1 MILIDVMKKISNNFE
16 ELSYNEKE
24 IFLINIKVKKK
35 NVSNVEIYKYDICD
49 NIYLNAQS
57 MLILNKIYIKAKKII
72 NTIVNFIKKYKYK
85 KYIKYDCN
93 VDLYFNEFKI
103 FKPEQLIKLT
113 HNKTIYTFRIANL
126 LSMWKDALYNCDLL
140 FPKPK
145 RIKNPYTNIEFKKN
159 HLIHIYNSA
168 VNAKFIIPSIITVF
182 YKTYLSII
190 EFTSVYYTILK
201 ENSIEQFILNG
212 SNYEKFEHIENMF
225 YYFAEDINCVT
236 IKERLSSS
244 EKREI
249 ISKLT
254 YILNHYLVGR
264 YSCNPIKKST
274 HINLAKNNIKDFLKD
289 NSLFCINFC
298 SGPIHNDLSN
308 SDIEYIPPAP
318 TISPPPPPVLT
329 TTSNISLPSISL
341 PSPISISSIS
351 ESTSLPRI
359 ELPQINGQTSFT
371 NTLTRMPIVN
381 NYSSNNLITNR
392 RRRRRRYRQLSII
405 NERYLNPFNPNHEL
419 PRTPT

>member
-1 MILIDVMKKISNNFE
+1 MILINVMKKISNNFE
-16 ELSYNEKE
+16 ELSYSEKE

-35 NVSNVEIYKYDICD
+35 NVSNIEIYKYEIYD
-49 NIYLNAQS
+49 NIYLKAES

-72 NTIVNFIKKYKYK
+72 NTIVNLIKKYKYK

-103 FKPEQLIKLT
+103 FKPEQLIELS

-126 LSMWKDALYNCDLL
+126 LSMWKDALYNYDLL

-145 RIKNPYTNIEFKKN
+145 RLKNPYTNIEFKKK

-168 VNAKFIIPSIITVF
+168 LNAKFIIPPIITVF

-201 ENSIEQFILNG
+201 ENSIDQFILNG

-225 YYFAEDINCVT
+225 YYFANEINYVT
-236 IKERLSSS
+236 IKDSLSYSDRLQ
-244 EKREI
+244 I

-254 YILNHYLVGR
+254 YILKDYLVGR

-274 HINLAKNNIKDFLKD
+274 YINLAKNNIINFLKD
-289 NSLFCINFC
+289 NSIFCINFC

-308 SDIEYIPPAP
+308 SHIEYIPPAP
-318 TISPPPPPVLT
+318 TISPPPPPTLQ
-329 TTSNISLPSISL
+329 TTSNISLPPISLPSISL
-341 PSPISISSIS
+341 PSLS
-351 ESTSLPRI
+351 ESSSLPRI
-359 ELPQINGQTSFT
+359 ELPQINSQSSFT
-371 NTLTRMPIVN
+371 DTLTRMPIVN

-405 NERYLNPFNPNHEL
+405 NERYLNPFNPSHEL